1 MWLVKGAPNL
11 MQRLS
16 RLPSAPHLT
25 LLDCRK
31 PKPFPWPHITP
42 PLESRLTSDGV
53 ASTYRMHRVNRA
65 LSNSALRRSIEFLED
80 CETRAYILVDV
91 RTSLASGRPAVSA
104 VRSACVRAV
113 AEENREMPALSHIG
127 SRNPGDATCANTG

>member
-1 MWLVKGAPNL
+1 MIMLAPSSRALVVMQPQFTRVEGADIV
-11 MQRLS
+11 MKS
-16 RLPSAPHLT
+16 
-25 LLDCRK
+25 
-31 PKPFPWPHITP
+31 
-42 PLESRLTSDGV
+42 
-53 ASTYRMHRVNRA
+53 
-65 LSNSALRRSIEFLED
+65 LSNSALRRSIESLED